1 MHRSKSRTRAKAATR
16 ARRSSLS
23 PALPSPASVAP
34 AVAATVGTGAPL
46 AADALR
52 VVDLLDAHLDRL
64 HGVHSVLW
72 AMTALLDRAAGETTL
87 PRATRFQLQQLAK
100 AGLGLAGESVD
111 ALACERRAFDAGEF
125 H

>member
-1 MHRSKSRTRAKAATR
+1 MHRPKSRARAAAATR

-23 PALPSPASVAP
+23 PALPSPASLAP
-34 AVAATVGTGAPL
+34 TAAVTLGVGAPP

-72 AMTALLDRAAGETTL
+72 AMTALLDRAAGEATL
-87 PRATRFQLQQLAK
+87 PRATRFQLQQLAR
-100 AGLGLAGESVD
+100 AGLGLASEAVD
-111 ALACERRAFDAGEF
+111 VMACERDAAML